1 LVVNLNLTKS
11 VVKDVIENV
20 HEKGLEDLIAEIA
33 KLCNRNALE
42 SKKLAV
48 EKIRD
53 VFERLKTA

>member
-1 LVVNLNLTKS
+1 MNLTKS